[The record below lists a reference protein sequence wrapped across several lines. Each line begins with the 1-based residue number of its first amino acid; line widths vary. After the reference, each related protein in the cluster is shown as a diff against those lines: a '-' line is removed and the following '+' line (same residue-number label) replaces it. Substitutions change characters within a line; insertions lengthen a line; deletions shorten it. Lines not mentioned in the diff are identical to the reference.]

1 MNKRDA
7 QIICN
12 NIVSALTKERINQG
26 ISQYK
31 MAKDIGMSKS
41 SISYIENQTQTPS
54 LRTIIII
61 ADYLGVKLNVLLDD
75 KKASL

>member
-41 SISYIENQTQTPS
+41 SILYIENQTQTPS